1 MSEWEKIKNNW
12 DISDLINPLKKSIE
26 DFLQNDI
33 QLIQNNVHENS
44 ISHHIA
50 CYLKKYILE
59 SHIDCEY
66 NRDLL
71 NTKTIR
77 DMGDIRP
84 DIIIHKRNTSNN
96 FVVIEIK
103 KNQGN
108 SNHDFQKIKK
118 LTERKSH
125 YHYQWG
131 IYLNIQSSN
140 SPKFIGTIFRNGE
153 IFGTFE
159 HPDYMD
165 LIKQRDSF
173 Y

>member
-1 MSEWEKIKNNW
+1 MSEEKDIENNW
-12 DISDLINPLKKSIE
+12 DISDFIGPVKKSID

-50 CYLKKYILE
+50 CYLKKYIPE
-59 SHIDCEY
+59 WHIDCEY

-71 NTKTIR
+71 YTKNIH

-84 DIIIHKRNTSNN
+84 DIIIHKRNTSLN

-103 KNQGN
+103 KNQGI
-108 SNHDFQKIKK
+108 SNHDFLKIKK

-131 IYLNIQSSN
+131 IYLNIQSLDST
-140 SPKFIGTIFRNGE
+140 KFIVTIFRNGE
-153 IFGTFE
+153 IFGAFE
-159 HPDYMD
+159 HPDN
-165 LIKQRDSF
+165 LK
-173 Y
+173 